1 MLYIFLF
8 TRHRTWLTEVDPS
21 RCPLGVLVTIYT
33 MPFLGSNTA
42 LFPGQAVADLYCSNY
57 WLPAPA
63 TNNIP
68 APGPGGQW
76 PWIRLRNECVGV
88 GWTFF
93 VLEETVSG
101 PGVPNAMWN
110 FMAPG
115 IQAVMLSV
123 MDGGHILFPVRV
135 YVMSSY
141 GLGLAND
148 SARLHACR
156 TLNKSLSP
164 RNYLWL
170 QAKSPLA
177 TSFRG
182 VIRLPSLT
190 ACILPSAICG
200 TTTLTTHDLLGITSL
215 QRPSSSGLA
224 EDTPFS
230 QLCITGFKLSSIATI
245 SGSSQVEGNI
255 IVG

>member
-1 MLYIFLF
+1 MLYISLL
-8 TRHRTWLTEVDPS
+8 TRHRTWLTEINPS
-21 RCPLGVLVTIYT
+21 RLPSGVLVPIYT

-57 WLPAPA
+57 WLPAPV
-63 TNNIP
+63 TPNIP

-93 VLEETVSG
+93 VLEETVFG

-115 IQAVMLSV
+115 VQAAMLSV
-123 MDGGHILFPVRV
+123 LDGGHILFPVRV
-135 YVMSSY
+135 YDMSNY
-141 GLGLAND
+141 RLDLANH
-148 SARLHACR
+148 STRLHACR

-164 RNYLWL
+164 RNSLGL

-177 TSFRG
+177 TSFHG
-182 VIRLPSLT
+182 VIRLPRLT
-190 ACILPSAICG
+190 TYILPSAICG
-200 TTTLTTHDLLGITSL
+200 TTTLTTRDLLGLTSL
-215 QRPSSSGLA
+215 QRPSTSGLA

-230 QLCITGFKLSSIATI
+230 QLCIMGSKLSSIATI
-245 SGSSQVEGNI
+245 SGSNQVEGNI